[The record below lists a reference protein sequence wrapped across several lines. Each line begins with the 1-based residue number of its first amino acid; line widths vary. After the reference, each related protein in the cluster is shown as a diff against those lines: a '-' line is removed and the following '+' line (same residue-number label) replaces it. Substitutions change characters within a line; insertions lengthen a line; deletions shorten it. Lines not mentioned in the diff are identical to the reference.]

1 MSSPLTLKA
10 AAEIVGKSEATLRR
24 LVKAGELV
32 VEPRPV
38 SNAPYL
44 VTLEALEAAGL
55 VPEHAYTAPTQ
66 SEPEAVS
73 DRVAELEAEIERLRP
88 FELEAAVNGEAV
100 RRLEA
105 QLGDLRELIAPALG
119 ELRRMSAKI
128 EGLEAGL
135 GVPTQAAYTLPTHE
149 QAPEKAERPRRFA
162 LWRRS

>member
-24 LVKAGELV
+24 LVKAGKLV
-32 VEPRPV
+32 PEPRPV

-55 VPEHAYTAPTQ
+55 TPERAYTAPTQ
-66 SEPEAVS
+66 GEPVALSERVS
-73 DRVAELEAEIERLRP
+73 ELAAEVARLRP
-88 FELEAAVNGEAV
+88 FEVEAAVNGEAV

-105 QLGDLRELIAPALG
+105 QVSDLRELIAPALG

-128 EGLEAGL
+128 ERLEAGIST
-135 GVPTQAAYTLPTHE
+135 PAQATYTAPTHE
-149 QAPEKAERPRRFA
+149 KAPEKAERPRRFA